1 MKKTIEVCFTPAL
14 FEYKLTQENY
24 IVVVTDILRAST
36 SIVSAFQNKVKSII
50 PVAGPEEA
58 KAYKACGFLVAA
70 ERDGV
75 VLDFAD
81 FGNSAFNF
89 MTPEV
94 VGKTI
99 AYSTTNGTKSIQ
111 LAAEHAEQVAVGAFT
126 NLTAMAEWLHK
137 QEKNVVIL
145 CAGWK
150 QKFNLEDSFYAG
162 ALVEK
167 LNAFDNMEIICD
179 SANVALDMWRIGKN
193 NPLEYIEKALHR
205 HRLKKLGLDDVLPY
219 SFEIDTTPVVPV
231 LQGDEIV
238 NVL

>member
-1 MKKTIEVCFTPAL
+1 MNSIEVCFSPAL
-14 FEYKLTQENY
+14 FQHKLTQENY

-36 SIVSAFQNKVKSII
+36 SIVSAFQNDVAKII
-50 PVAGPEEA
+50 PVSGEEEA
-58 KAYKACGFLVAA
+58 KSYKEQGYLVAA
-70 ERDGV
+70 ERDGI
-75 VLDFAD
+75 VLEFAD

-111 LAAEHAEQVAVGAFT
+111 LAAQDAEEVAVGAFS
-126 NLTAMAEWLHK
+126 NLSVMAEWLLAQK
-137 QEKNVVIL
+137 KNVVIL

-167 LNAFDNMEIICD
+167 LSADNQMEIICD
-179 SANVALDMWRIGKN
+179 SAQAALDMWNAGKDD
-193 NPLEYIEKALHR
+193 PLEYIEKALHR

-219 SFEIDTTPVVPV
+219 SFRIDTSSVVPV
-231 LQGDEIV
+231 LKGKEIV
-238 NVL
+238 NVI

>member
-1 MKKTIEVCFTPAL
+1 MNTIEVCFTPAL
-14 FEYKLTQENY
+14 FQHKLTQENY

-36 SIVSAFQNKVKSII
+36 SIVSAFHNKVASII
-50 PVAGPEEA
+50 PVSGPQEA
-58 KAYKACGFLVAA
+58 EKYKEQGFLVAA

-111 LAAEHAEQVAVGAFT
+111 LAAEHSEMVAVGAFT
-126 NLTAMAEWLHK
+126 NLSVMAAWLK
-137 QEKNVVIL
+137 DQKKNVVIL

-150 QKFNLEDSFYAG
+150 QKFCLEDAFYAG

-167 LNAFDNMEIICD
+167 LTQYLEMEIICD
-179 SANVALDMWRIGKN
+179 SANVALDMWRMGKED
-193 NPLEYIEKALHR
+193 PLTYIQKALHR

-219 SFEIDTTPVVPV
+219 SFEPDTAPVVPV
-231 LQGDEIV
+231 LQGNRIV